1 MSMPLCGEQR
11 RMGRNKSSISKAQS
25 YREIGEFWDS
35 HDLAECWDQ
44 TEPVEFEVEGVSE
57 ATYFPVETTLPAKLV
72 SIAEQRG
79 VSPETLLNLWVQEK
93 VKEEAAA
100 K

>member
-1 MSMPLCGEQR
+1 MK
-11 RMGRNKSSISKAQS
+11 RNKSSISKAET
-25 YREIGEFWDS
+25 YKEIGEFWDA
-35 HDLAECWDQ
+35 HDLDEYWKR
-44 TEPVEFEVEGVSE
+44 TKRVEFEVDVQSE
-57 ATYFPVETTLPAKLV
+57 VTYFPVETNLSAQLR

-93 VKEEAAA
+93 VGEESTA